1 VTRFLDSVFAFLIG
15 LVMGIFLALI
25 QTQMV
30 IL

>member
-1 VTRFLDSVFAFLIG
+1 VTRFLDSVFAFLVG
-15 LVMGIFLALI
+15 LVVGIFLALI

>member
-1 VTRFLDSVFAFLIG
+1 MTRFLDSVFAFLVG
-15 LVMGIFLALI
+15 LVVGIFLALI